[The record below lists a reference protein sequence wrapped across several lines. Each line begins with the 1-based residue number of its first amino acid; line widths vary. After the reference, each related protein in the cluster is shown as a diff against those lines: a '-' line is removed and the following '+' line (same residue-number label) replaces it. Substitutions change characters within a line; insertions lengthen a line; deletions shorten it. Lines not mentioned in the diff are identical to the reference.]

1 MKKIALTITLSF
13 LTVFSLLISTPQNSV
28 QASAVESNAIV
39 QQDSKFVT
47 TTLAFNSIPPFQY
60 YWNDGTY
67 QGYIV
72 RISYNYYGGY
82 YHGVYA
88 GDVYKNAPVYSKST
102 PILD

>member
-47 TTLAFNSIPPFQY
+47 TTLAFNLHFS
-60 YWNDGTY
+60 
-67 QGYIV
+67 
-72 RISYNYYGGY
+72 
-82 YHGVYA
+82 
-88 GDVYKNAPVYSKST
+88 
-102 PILD
+102 